1 MSSDSGRAREKHR
14 YFSAA
19 RMERESLC
27 ESVSERLRICDGREC
42 GKRTSMRSK
51 ARKMN
56 RKGITWQD
64 KEFRRQCRAVE
75 ES

>member
-1 MSSDSGRAREKHR
+1 MAGRGEGRC
-14 YFSAA
+14 FSAA

-27 ESVSERLRICDGREC
+27 ESVSERLHICDRREC

-56 RKGITWQD
+56 RKGIAWQD
-64 KEFRRQCRAVE
+64 KEFRRQCRTVE
-75 ES
+75 EF